1 MKNIKWQYA
10 LGEIL
15 IVIIGV
21 TIAFSM
27 NKCAE
32 NKKDSALR
40 AQYLENLKSDIESDK
55 LQLQENVKKFKKKF
69 NTIDSLVL
77 FLKRESGMNSDAGM
91 KLFEVSTLIEFN
103 AKDITYSSLIHS
115 GDMKL
120 ISDLSLKT
128 QIEEHYSKSYGKL
141 HQDYERL
148 ENIHKK
154 YLADYYINHINYD
167 ELYRGKF
174 NLENKKY
181 LKNILYSMRGAIQI
195 KITSTQQSI
204 TSCDTTLARIEKGL
218 KAS

>member
-32 NKKDSALR
+32 DKKDSALR
-40 AQYLENLKSDIESDK
+40 VQYLENLKSDIESDK
-55 LQLQENVKKFKKKF
+55 LQLQENVKKFKEKL
-69 NTIDSLVL
+69 NAIDNLIP
-77 FLKRESGMNSDAGM
+77 FLGKESGLDSGAGM
-91 KLFEVSTLIEFN
+91 KLFEVSTLTEFN

-128 QIEEHYSKSYGKL
+128 RIEEHYSKNYGKL
-141 HQDYERL
+141 QQDYERL

-154 YLADYYINHINYD
+154 YLADYYIDHINYD

-174 NLENKKY
+174 NLENKKR
-181 LKNILYSMRGAIQI
+181 LKNILYSMKGAVSI
-195 KITSTQQSI
+195 KMTSTQQSI
-204 TSCDTTLARIEKGL
+204 KSCDTTLTRIEEGL
-218 KAS
+218 KTS